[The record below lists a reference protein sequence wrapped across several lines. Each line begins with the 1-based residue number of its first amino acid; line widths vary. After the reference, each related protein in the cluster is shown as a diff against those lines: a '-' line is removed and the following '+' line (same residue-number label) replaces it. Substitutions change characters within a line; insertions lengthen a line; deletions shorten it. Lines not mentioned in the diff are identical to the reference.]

1 MEGEKRVECRWCI
14 NRELRKESTRVDGG
28 QLRSNNLKYKG
39 QSVHNFGQLSNPD
52 PYNHD

>member
-1 MEGEKRVECRWCI
+1 MLDVCI
-14 NRELRKESTRVDGG
+14 KGELRKESTRVDGG

-39 QSVHNFGQLSNPD
+39 QSVHVHNFCQLSNPD